1 MRDWTPQEL
10 ASAAGADLLRQAG
23 DRGGP
28 EAVTIDSRQAEPGML
43 FVGLPGERVHGGKF
57 ATSALEAGAYGVLT
71 SPEYAEA
78 ALTHEQGVILAA
90 ADPLAALQR
99 LATAWRDH
107 LGAHVIGVTGSTGK
121 TSTKDLLL
129 AVLSP
134 HRATI
139 ASRANFNTEIGLP
152 LEILAA
158 PPETEVLVL
167 EMGMRGR
174 GQIAELAQIARPDV
188 GIIVSIGPVHLELM
202 GSIEVIAAAKAE
214 LITALPANGTAIV
227 PAGEALLA
235 PHLRSDIRTVTFG
248 PGGDVQLRREEAGVV
263 EIDSSGQTIRLEV
276 DFPQSHL
283 RRNLL
288 AAVAA
293 AQAVGVTPEG
303 RIQLSLSPG
312 RGQQTTLRDG
322 VVLIDDCYNA
332 NPMSMRAALDDLTRA
347 AASMAARRVAVLG
360 DMLELGPDAPRFHAE
375 IGAYASARA
384 DVLVTVGSLAAEMGR
399 AFHGTHH
406 RAQDA
411 LQAAKLVP
419 SLLEPGDVVLVKGS
433 RSVALEQVCH
443 AVAAGTVA

>member
-322 VVLIDDCYNA
+322 VVLIEDCYNA

-360 DMLELGPDAPRFHAE
+360 DMRELGPDAPRFHAE